1 MVFGKNKI
9 IKKEST
15 EKILD
20 CSIDFFINYL
30 LQTFKDNYGYEYNGI
45 EKVHIDHIIP
55 LATAKTEEDVIKLCH
70 YSNLQLLKAKDNL
83 KKGAKLNYEL
93 KEEILCI

>member
-83 KKGAKLNYEL
+83 EKGAKLNYEL